1 MVSYS
6 DNNMYLELYDI
17 LSENFLY
24 SKNTPIRYINDDEI
38 FKLILWNNGCGFSDD
53 SYYRQEF
60 FETIN
65 NYCICFIYK
74 AKGNEVNE
82 YFDYMEFYGMKYL
95 IIFMDYFKDFGKED
109 KLKEDDPLG
118 ILGNSIY
125 FDAIKKLVD
134 VFISTTT
141 SSAELMGPFLSSTV
155 ASNNY
160 RFMGI
165 FIAAKIIDDKIGLK
179 EEDTYLIKYED
190 LKKMIDKI
198 PMRLLLSGIKYYE

>member
-17 LSENFLY
+17 LSENLLY

-74 AKGNEVNE
+74 AKG
-82 YFDYMEFYGMKYL
+82 

-141 SSAELMGPFLSSTV
+141 NSAELMGPFLSSTV

-198 PMRLLLSGIKYYE
+198 PMKLLLSGIKYYE